1 MKLLVAF
8 TRAAYQKTAV
18 YRLDFWAGQLSN
30 FVMMAGGYY
39 LWLALY
45 ENRPEA
51 FGVTVSQMTTYGV
64 LGMLLQP
71 IMGTSGDIQRYLAQQ
86 VRLGTLETD
95 VMKPVD
101 FVLLMFSRNMGDF
114 LVELLL
120 HGLPGLLFA
129 YLFLDFP
136 VPTNWQTAV
145 SFPLSLLMGYIT
157 FFWINLLLGLL
168 AIITL
173 DIRSYMWAFSA
184 IIRFAS
190 GQLVPLWL
198 YPPALATL
206 FAILPFQS
214 IFFAPISIYIGAET
228 AVVPALLRQLAWT
241 VALFF
246 VVRWVWSRLYQRIT
260 IQGG

>member
-1 MKLLVAF
+1 MKLVLAF

-30 FVMMAGGYY
+30 IVMMLAGYY

-45 ENRPEA
+45 ENRPAA
-51 FGVTVSQMTTYGV
+51 FGVTASQMTTYGV

-71 IMGTSGDIQRYLAQQ
+71 VMGVSSEVQRYLAQQ

-101 FVLLMFSRNMGDF
+101 FVRLLFSRSMGEF

-129 YLFLDFP
+129 ALFLDLHAP
-136 VPTNWQTAV
+136 PTWQTAV
-145 SFPLSLLMGYIT
+145 SFPLSLLIGYIT

-173 DIRSYMWAFSA
+173 DIRSYTWAFSA

-228 AVVPALLRQLAWT
+228 AVLPILLRQLAWAI
-241 VALFF
+241 ALYFI
-246 VVRWVWSRLYQRIT
+246 VRWVWSRLHQRLT